1 MASSVF
7 DDFLQG
13 ETGQKSRL
21 AAETQQAPT
30 LTGVGE
36 TFVAGVR
43 SGAEGLSTDLEYFNA
58 VINSGIGDQEAA
70 EAAVRRARLLE
81 EGASEAVEGVETF
94 EEFVK
99 NPTLSGFIAQ
109 ASKGTGQVVPSA
121 ITSVTGYGLGAVA
134 GKIALKGT
142 AKRAANRLV
151 EDSFKRSAAGTATQA
166 EKELAEEVYNAAYSR
181 YSKRT
186 GDIGGF
192 FGAAGAEYA
201 PMAGSNLS
209 EALDSG
215 KELSQEQAARAALI
229 AAPQAA
235 IGAGSELAIYKLIG
249 NVAKDRAVKEG
260 SFFGKLAK
268 DLADTSLRSGG
279 LEAGTEVVQEGISVV
294 NRSDLDDTFTREQAQ
309 LRLGEAAF
317 VGFFGGAAAGGAGSV
332 AANAVSA
339 APDAANNVLDTAA
352 RITATARTFMDQAQ
366 NSRADDEITREQ
378 YGDLNT
384 GGTTPESQRDINA
397 QLKAMV
403 DDSST
408 KQAVWVDGDRKY
420 NARDNKPTEI
430 VVDGKPAF
438 AAHIPGQGTIIS
450 TSRSIVRDV
459 IASRASNDVLASAL
473 GYSSTKASAEAD
485 TVVQVT
491 DSMGGVVSAEV
502 TNRDNLARAY
512 EVAEGLKP
520 DGGSIEVTTV
530 EKALEERK
538 RRFEQEQGPEV
549 RDMLDDESM
558 DTLQEML
565 DSGELAEERTV
576 VRTYQAKSDP
586 NQIFDNTDQARQEY
600 INEFG
605 PTDFIDP
612 RMGRISEAA
621 LREAVQQ
628 QRANP
633 NSLVTIE
640 QTGDGFSVVRDDFE
654 SLIRMQDQDGE
665 VRVPFSEFLP
675 RAVAKAKKSKFARG
689 SSVEVVAPDGTTS
702 KVNLVDLTRAGQR
715 LVDAREGTGFEGGT
729 PRLAAQRGLQ
739 EILADLQLEGYDVRI
754 AGQSFFEVGNQI
766 PDSMNVPA
774 SIQDGKPV
782 GLKELLRTE
791 QTIPDNTD
799 TMIVYDVNEEGRRY
813 DDDRIV
819 FRQDITTDEQA
830 DAIQRR
836 FGDERGLEVERRSSE
851 FDPTQEETPAGEN
864 EVEQMMGDLR
874 DDISPD
880 RRVGSAPTTSNVEAG
895 PEMLGIVDREVRA
908 FVDDLVA
915 ALKLPVKPKF
925 YNIELLR
932 NLSPEA
938 LEQAI
943 PDYQSRELV
952 QKAMSDKFRGRMWIQ
967 ADGTPIILIRESG
980 NALQDALVMS
990 HELGHALFK
999 LELNSALDNRA
1010 LYTRLLKAFEN
1021 DPMRDRYL
1029 NFYKNDKELAFEEW
1043 YADNVAKW
1051 ASKRYAKRK
1060 ARSLTDRHFKKLAE
1074 KVRALFRAMRRTA
1087 RNASERFDF
1096 RSLPQD
1102 FETYMDSVLES
1113 RKRPLKDP
1121 DPANREDGSSFVR
1134 KTIVREVEEVI
1145 VQQGGEALATH
1156 WRKSIR
1162 DLSRNKRVQ
1171 PILKIL
1177 LTADGVMRMYAG
1189 NEIADMFYVRA
1200 QQGGKEGRLGMV
1212 GQAAR
1217 KVDEF
1222 QNEFEKVVGSFGDP
1236 AVQAAIEE
1244 ASSSTPTADL
1254 SPLAQGVRRF
1264 LDENVYDDYIAPSN
1278 TDIGKQENYFP
1289 VVLNF
1294 LAIADNP
1301 DAFIDLLLEYNPELN
1316 RTIAT
1321 RAVKKMEAYNQSLL
1335 DDKPIEIDPTN
1346 PASEVERAL
1355 KLTKNVPRQELAR
1368 LEFLQPPADSFVQ
1381 YIRHVVKRVEWNKAT
1396 KDAKGNNILEQRLEK
1411 LDENDRKVAEE
1422 IISAYLGYQREP
1434 LSPFWRKVNS
1444 YGQFL
1449 QFVTI
1454 LPFATIASLPELA
1467 GPLINSKEFSDV
1479 TTAFKAIGAT
1489 ITNRAEAT
1497 QFARDLGVITHETVA
1512 NAWVTQAEQDFMDP
1526 RVRQMSDTFFRMI
1539 GLDFYTKF
1547 TREFAAQ
1554 MGVRF
1559 ILKHAQN
1566 EFKNPRADRYL
1577 DELGLT
1583 REEVLAW
1590 EKSGRRLDTP
1600 EGKKVKQ
1607 GLQRFTES
1615 SILRPNAAERPI
1627 WASDPHWA
1635 LIWQLKSYLYSYYKV
1650 IVGGVMREAK
1660 SRSQETGDPLAN
1672 LTATAA
1678 IFALTAA
1685 ATMPLAMLAM
1695 ELREYAKNGLAW
1707 LLPGVDA
1714 SNKYFRSDRMD
1725 WPEYAGEIIDRSGF
1739 LGPLTLGAM
1748 SHQNIEWGT
1757 GYVIPGAALPFLGPT
1772 AETIDT
1778 ALENGFNVSK
1788 TLKDRIVPIYNQL

>member
-1 MASSVF
+1 MSNELF
-7 DDFLQG
+7 QDFLNGGPAPADLTEGERASPARQG
-13 ETGQKSRL
+13 L
-21 AAETQQAPT
+21 
-30 LTGVGE
+30 GE
-36 TFVAGVR
+36 IFGAGVQ
-43 SGAEGLSTDLEYFNA
+43 SGAEGLAADLEYFKALGNTL
-58 VINSGIGDQEAA
+58 SGDKEAA
-70 EAAVRRARLLE
+70 EQNVRRALVRE
-81 EGASEAVEGVETF
+81 ELAAAPLADLETF
-94 EEFVK
+94 SEFTE
-99 NPTLSGFIAQ
+99 NPTFSGFLAQ
-109 ASKGTGQVVPSA
+109 AAKGTGQVVPSA
-121 ITSVTGYGLGAVA
+121 ITSISGAGIGALGARF
-134 GKIALKGT
+134 ALKGAAKKT
-142 AKRAANRLV
+142 AERVVQDSMKRT
-151 EDSFKRSAAGTATQA
+151 AAGTATAA
-166 EKELAEEVYNAAYSR
+166 EKELAERIYGAAYQQARKKS
-181 YSKRT
+181 T
-186 GDIGGF
+186 EGGAF
-192 FGAAGAEYA
+192 AGAFAAEYA
-201 PMAGSNLS
+201 PISGSNLS

-215 KELSQEQAARAALI
+215 KELTSEQAQRAAALGTV
-229 AAPQAA
+229 QAA
-235 IGAGSELAIYKLIG
+235 IGAGSEIAIYRLIG
-249 NVAKDRAVKEG
+249 DVAKKRTTKKE
-260 SFFGKLAK
+260 SYFGQ
-268 DLADTSLRSGG
+268 LADDITNTVVRSGP
-279 LEAGTEVVQEGISVV
+279 LEAGTELAQEGISVL
-294 NRSDLDDTFTREQAQ
+294 NRASLDDTFTKEDAKM
-309 LRLGEAAF
+309 RLAEAAF
-317 VGFFGGAAAGGAGSV
+317 VGFFGGAAAGGAGAGLV
-332 AANAVSA
+332 TTAERVPGAANSA
-339 APDAANNVLDTAA
+339 LDTAA
-352 RITATARTFMDQAQ
+352 SVTAKARDLLDKAQ
-366 NSRADDEITREQ
+366 GQRVDNDITREQ
-378 YGDLNT
+378 YGDTMT
-384 GGTTPESQRDINA
+384 GSTTRESQRDLDA
-397 QLKAMV
+397 QLRAMV
-403 DDSST
+403 DESST
-408 KQAVWVDGDRKY
+408 KQAVWAANERKYDLPDNKIRQITVDG
-420 NARDNKPTEI
+420 T
-430 VVDGKPAF
+430 PAF
-438 AAHIPGQGTIIS
+438 AAYVPGQGTIVS
-450 TSRSIVRDV
+450 TSRQVVRDV
-459 IASRASNDVLASAL
+459 VASRASSEVLAAAL
-473 GYSSTKASAEAD
+473 GYSSPKAAAEAD
-485 TVVQVT
+485 TVVQAV
-491 DSMGGVVSAEV
+491 DKDGNVISEEV
-502 TNRDNLARAY
+502 TTQENLNNAY
-512 EVAEGLKP
+512 EAAKGLAP
-520 DGGSIEVTTV
+520 DGGDVRLTTV

-538 RRFEQEQGPEV
+538 ARFDQEQGPVV
-549 RDMLDDESM
+549 RDMFDDESM
-558 DTLQEML
+558 NTLQEML

-576 VRTYQAKSDP
+576 IRTYQAKADP
-586 NQIFDNTDQARQEY
+586 NQTFENTDQARQEY

-605 PTDFIDP
+605 PTDFTDP
-612 RMGRISEAA
+612 KMGRISEAA

-640 QTGDGFSVVRDDFE
+640 QTGDGFSVIRDDFE
-654 SLIRMQDQDGE
+654 SLIRMRDQDGE

-715 LVDAREGTGFEGGT
+715 LVDAREGTGFEGGS

-739 EILADLQLEGYDVRI
+739 EVLADLQLEGYDVRI

-774 SIQDGKPV
+774 SIQDGKPI
-782 GLKELLRTE
+782 GLKELFRTE

-799 TMIVYDVNEEGRRY
+799 TMIVYDVDAEGKRY

-864 EVEQMMGDLR
+864 EVEQMMGDPR
-874 DDISPD
+874 DDIAPD
-880 RRVGSAPTTSNVEAG
+880 RRAGTAPQTGPTENVAGITDPIVVELVKDLLAKLKFSSAPKIYTLQTLEGLSEPA
-895 PEMLGIVDREVRA
+895 LA
-908 FVDDLVA
+908 DL
-915 ALKLPVKPKF
+915 
-925 YNIELLR
+925 
-932 NLSPEA
+932 
-938 LEQAI
+938 I
-943 PDYQSRELV
+943 PDYTARQQVL
-952 QKAMSDKFRGRMWIQ
+952 QAIQDQDKFRGRTIFPPN
-967 ADGTPIILIRESG
+967 GSPIVIIKESSNQLQ
-980 NALQDALVMS
+980 NALIMS
-990 HELGHALFK
+990 HELGHVLFRE
-999 LELNSALDNRA
+999 ELNGSLSNEA
-1010 LYTRLLKAFEN
+1010 LYNRLFRAFE
-1021 DPMRDRYL
+1021 RDGK
-1029 NFYKNDKELAFEEW
+1029 YKSYIDLYGKELGFEEW
-1043 YADNVAKW
+1043 YADNVTKW
-1051 ASKRYAKRK
+1051 AGRRYIKRQ
-1060 ARSLTDRHFKKLAE
+1060 ARSLTDRHFKTVANRLRKLY
-1074 KVRALFRAMRRTA
+1074 RALSQNVRT
-1087 RNASERFDF
+1087 RFG
-1096 RSLPQD
+1096 RKLNQE
-1102 FETYMDSVLES
+1102 FETYIDAVVETKKLT
-1113 RKRPLKDP
+1113 PQF
-1121 DPANREDGSSFVR
+1121 AQGSSFVR
-1134 KTIVREVEEVI
+1134 KALVQEVRKTIVKKD
-1145 VQQGGEALATH
+1145 GEALAAH
-1156 WRKSIR
+1156 WRKSIN
-1162 DLSRNKRVQ
+1162 DLKYNKRVK

-1177 LTADGVMRMYAG
+1177 MTADGVMRMYAG
-1189 NEIADMFYVRA
+1189 NEIADMFYVRS
-1200 QQGGKEGRLGMV
+1200 QQGGKDGRLGMV

-1222 QNEFEKVVGSFGDP
+1222 QNEFEKEVGNFGDP
-1236 AVQAAIEE
+1236 QVQAALEE
-1244 ASSSTPTADL
+1244 AATSRATSDL
-1254 SPLAQGVRRF
+1254 SPLAQKVRQF
-1264 LDENVYDDYIAPSN
+1264 LDKNVYDDYIAPSN

-1301 DAFIDLLLEYNPELN
+1301 DAFIDLLLANNPELN

-1321 RAVKKMEAYNQSLL
+1321 RAVKNLERYNQSLI
-1335 DDKPIEIDPTN
+1335 DDKPIKIDPTD
-1346 PASEVERAL
+1346 PASGVEEAL
-1355 KLTKNVPRQELAR
+1355 LLTKNIDREVMQEAG
-1368 LEFLQPPADSFVQ
+1368 FLQPPADSFVQ

-1396 KDAKGNNILEQRLEK
+1396 KDANGKDILQERLGK
-1411 LDENDRKVAEE
+1411 LKENDQEVAKE

-1554 MGVRF
+1554 MGMRF

-1566 EFKNPRADRYL
+1566 EFDNPRSERYL

-1650 IVGGVMREAK
+1650 IIGGVMREAK
-1660 SRSQETGDPLAN
+1660 SRSKESGEPLAN

-1707 LLPGVDA
+1707 LLPGVNA
-1714 SNKYFRSDRMD
+1714 SDKYFRSDRMD

>member
-1 MASSVF
+1 MASTIF
-7 DDFLQG
+7 DDFIQG
-13 ETGQKSRL
+13 GTGNRTVL
-21 AAETQQAPT
+21 EAEPQEAPT
-30 LTGVGE
+30 PVGLGE
-36 TFVAGVR
+36 TFKAGMR
-43 SGAEGLSTDLEYFNA
+43 SGAEGLSADVEYFRALANTLDDDKE
-58 VINSGIGDQEAA
+58 NA
-70 EAAVRRARLLE
+70 EAAVRRARIKESLAQDSLE
-81 EGASEAVEGVETF
+81 GLETF
-94 EEFVK
+94 EEFTE
-99 NPTLSGFIAQ
+99 NPTFSGFITQ
-109 ASKGTGQVVPSA
+109 ATKGVGQVVPSA
-121 ITSVTGYGLGAVA
+121 VTSVSGYGVGAVA
-134 GKIALKGT
+134 ARFALRGS
-142 AKRAANRLV
+142 AKRAATRVV
-151 EDSFKRSAAGTATQA
+151 EDSIKRSAAGTASQT
-166 EKELAEEVYNAAYSR
+166 ERKLAEEVYSSAYKR
-181 YSKRT
+181 YQDRVGT
-186 GDIGGF
+186 AGGF
-192 FGAAGAEYA
+192 AGGFGAEYV
-201 PMAGSNLS
+201 PISGGNLN

-215 KELSQEQAARAALI
+215 KELSKEQATRAALV

-249 NVAKDRAVKEG
+249 DVAKDRAVKEG
-260 SFFGKLAK
+260 SYFARLAK
-268 DLADTSLRSGG
+268 DAASTTAKSGSI
-279 LEAGTEVVQEGISVV
+279 EAGTELVQESIGVV
-294 NRSDLDDTFTREQAQ
+294 NRSDLDDTFTQEEAQ
-309 LRLGEAAF
+309 MRLAEAAF

-332 AANAVSA
+332 AANAIKA
-339 APDAANNVLDTAA
+339 APDVASSTLDTAA
-352 RITATARTFMDQAQ
+352 SVTAKARDLLDKAQ
-366 NSRADDEITREQ
+366 GQRVDDDITREQ
-378 YGDLNT
+378 YGDTMT
-384 GGTTPESQRDINA
+384 GSTTRESQRDLDA
-397 QLKAMV
+397 QLRAMV
-403 DDSST
+403 DESST
-408 KQAVWVDGDRKY
+408 KQAVWAANERKYDLPDNKVRQITVDG
-420 NARDNKPTEI
+420 T
-430 VVDGKPAF
+430 PAF
-438 AAHIPGQGTIIS
+438 AAYVPGQGTIVS
-450 TSRSIVRDV
+450 TSRQIVRDV
-459 IASRASNDVLASAL
+459 VASRASNDVLAAAL
-473 GYSSTKASAEAD
+473 GYSSAKAATEAD
-485 TVVQVT
+485 TVVQAV
-491 DSMGGVVSAEV
+491 DKDGNVVSEEV
-502 TNRDNLARAY
+502 TNQDNLNAAVEAAR
-512 EVAEGLKP
+512 GLAP
-520 DGGSIEVTTV
+520 DGGDVKLTTV

-538 RRFEQEQGPEV
+538 ARFDQEQGPVV

-576 VRTYQAKSDP
+576 VRTYQAKADP
-586 NQIFDNTDQARQEY
+586 NQTFENTDQARQEY

-605 PTDFIDP
+605 PTDFADP
-612 RMGRISEAA
+612 KFGRISEAA

-640 QTGDGFSVVRDDFE
+640 QTGDGFSVIRDDFE
-654 SLIRMQDQDGE
+654 SLIRMRDQDGE

-689 SSVEVVAPDGTTS
+689 SSVEVVAPDGKAS

-715 LVDAREGTGFEGGT
+715 LVDAREGTGFEGGS

-774 SIQDGKPV
+774 SIQDGKPI
-782 GLKELLRTE
+782 GLKELFRTE

-799 TMIVYDVNEEGRRY
+799 TMIVYDVTPEGERY
-813 DDDRIV
+813 DNNRVV

-836 FGDERGLEVERRSSE
+836 FGDELGLDVERRSSE
-851 FDPTQEETPAGEN
+851 FDPTEQETQAGES
-864 EVEQMMGDLR
+864 EVEQMMGDPR
-874 DDISPD
+874 DDITPD
-880 RRVGSAPTTSNVEAG
+880 RRVGSAPQTGPTENVAG
-895 PEMLGIVDREVRA
+895 ITDPIVVELVK
-908 FVDDLVA
+908 DLLA
-915 ALKLPVKPKF
+915 KLKFSSAPKIYTLQTLEGLSEPALADL
-925 YNIELLR
+925 
-932 NLSPEA
+932 
-938 LEQAI
+938 I
-943 PDYQSRELV
+943 PDYTARQQVL
-952 QKAMSDKFRGRMWIQ
+952 QAIQDQDKFRGRTIFPPN
-967 ADGTPIILIRESG
+967 GPPIVIIKESSNQLQ
-980 NALQDALVMS
+980 NALIMA
-990 HELGHALFK
+990 HELGHVLFRE
-999 LELNSALDNRA
+999 ELNGSLSNEA
-1010 LYTRLLKAFEN
+1010 LYNRLFRAFE
-1021 DPMRDRYL
+1021 RDGK
-1029 NFYKNDKELAFEEW
+1029 YKSYIDLYGKELGFEEW
-1043 YADNVAKW
+1043 YADNVTKW
-1051 ASKRYAKRK
+1051 AGRRYVKRQ
-1060 ARSLTDRHFKKLAE
+1060 ARSLTDRHFKTVANRLRKLY
-1074 KVRALFRAMRRTA
+1074 RALSQNVRT
-1087 RNASERFDF
+1087 RFG
-1096 RSLPQD
+1096 RKLNQE
-1102 FETYMDSVLES
+1102 FETYIDAVVETKKLT
-1113 RKRPLKDP
+1113 PQF
-1121 DPANREDGSSFVR
+1121 AQGSSFVR
-1134 KTIVREVEEVI
+1134 KALVQEVRKTIVKKD
-1145 VQQGGEALATH
+1145 GEALAAH

-1162 DLSRNKRVQ
+1162 DLKYNKRVK
-1171 PILKIL
+1171 PILKVL

-1189 NEIADMFYVRA
+1189 NEIADMFYVRS
-1200 QQGGKEGRLGMV
+1200 QQGGKDGRLGMV

-1217 KVDEF
+1217 KVDDF
-1222 QNEFEKVVGSFGDP
+1222 QNDFEKEVGKFGEP
-1236 AVQAAIEE
+1236 QVQAALEE
-1244 ASSSTPTADL
+1244 AATSRATSEL
-1254 SPLAQGVRRF
+1254 SPLAQKVRQF
-1264 LDENVYDDYIAPSN
+1264 LDKNVYDDYIAPSN
-1278 TDIGKQENYFP
+1278 TDIGKQDNYFP

-1301 DAFIDLLLEYNPELN
+1301 DAFIDLLLANNPELN

-1321 RAVKKMEAYNQSLL
+1321 RAVKNLERYNQSLV
-1335 DDKPIEIDPTN
+1335 DDKPIKIDPTD
-1346 PASEVERAL
+1346 PASGVEEAL
-1355 KLTKNVPRQELAR
+1355 LLTKNIDREVMQEAG
-1368 LEFLQPPADSFVQ
+1368 FLQPPADSFVQ
-1381 YIRHVVKRVEWNKAT
+1381 YIRHVVKRVEWNNAT
-1396 KDAKGNNILEQRLEK
+1396 KDANGKDILQERLGK
-1411 LDENDRKVAEE
+1411 LKDNDQEVAKE

-1489 ITNRAEAT
+1489 ITNREEAN

-1554 MGVRF
+1554 MGTRF

-1566 EFKNPRADRYL
+1566 EFNNPRSERYL

-1650 IVGGVMREAK
+1650 IIGGAMREAK
-1660 SRSQETGDPLAN
+1660 SRSKETGDPLAN

-1678 IFALTAA
+1678 IFALTAV

-1714 SNKYFRSDRMD
+1714 SDKYFRSDRMD

>member
-1 MASSVF
+1 MASTVF
-7 DDFLQG
+7 DDFIQG
-13 ETGQKSRL
+13 GTGNRTVL
-21 AAETQQAPT
+21 EAEPQEAPT
-30 LTGVGE
+30 PVGVGE
-36 TFVAGVR
+36 TFKAGMQ
-43 SGAEGLSTDLEYFNA
+43 SGAEGLLADVEYFTALANTLDDDKE
-58 VINSGIGDQEAA
+58 NA
-70 EAAVRRARLLE
+70 EAAVRRARVRESLAQDPLE
-81 EGASEAVEGVETF
+81 GLETF
-94 EEFVK
+94 EEFTE
-99 NPTLSGFIAQ
+99 NPTLSGFITQ
-109 ASKGTGQVVPSA
+109 ASKGVGQVLPSA
-121 ITSVTGYGLGAVA
+121 VTSVSGYGVGAVA
-134 GKIALKGT
+134 ARFALRGS
-142 AKRAANRLV
+142 AKRAATRVV
-151 EDSFKRSAAGTATQA
+151 EDSIKRSAAGTASQT
-166 EKELAEEVYNAAYSR
+166 ERKLAEEVYSSAYKR
-181 YSKRT
+181 YQDRVGT
-186 GDIGGF
+186 AGGF
-192 FGAAGAEYA
+192 TGGFGAEYV
-201 PMAGSNLS
+201 PISGGNLN

-215 KELSQEQAARAALI
+215 KELNKEQAMRAALV

-249 NVAKDRAVKEG
+249 DVAKDRAVKEG
-260 SFFGKLAK
+260 SYFARLAK
-268 DLADTSLRSGG
+268 DAASTTAKSGSI
-279 LEAGTEVVQEGISVV
+279 EAGTELVQESIAVL
-294 NRSDLDDTFTREQAQ
+294 NRSDLDDTFTKEEAQ
-309 LRLGEAAF
+309 MRLAEAAF

-332 AANAVSA
+332 AANAIKA
-339 APDAANNVLDTAA
+339 APDVASSTLDTAA
-352 RITATARTFMDQAQ
+352 SVTAKARDLLDKAQ
-366 NSRADDEITREQ
+366 GQRVDNDITREQ
-378 YGDLNT
+378 YGDTMTGNT
-384 GGTTPESQRDINA
+384 TRESQRDLDA
-397 QLKAMV
+397 QLRAMV
-403 DDSST
+403 DESST
-408 KQAVWVDGDRKY
+408 KQAVWAANERKYDLPDNKVREITVDG
-420 NARDNKPTEI
+420 T
-430 VVDGKPAF
+430 PAF
-438 AAHIPGQGTIIS
+438 AAYVPGQGTIVS
-450 TSRSIVRDV
+450 TSRQVVRDV
-459 IASRASNDVLASAL
+459 VASRASDEVLAAAL
-473 GYSSTKASAEAD
+473 GYSSPKAAAEAD
-485 TVVQVT
+485 TVVQAV
-491 DSMGGVVSAEV
+491 DKDGNVVSEEV
-502 TNRDNLARAY
+502 TTQENLNNAY
-512 EVAEGLKP
+512 ESAKGLAP
-520 DGGSIEVTTV
+520 DGGDVRLTTV

-538 RRFEQEQGPEV
+538 ARFDQEQGPVV

-558 DTLQEML
+558 NTLQEML

-576 VRTYQAKSDP
+576 VRTYQAKADP
-586 NQIFDNTDQARQEY
+586 NQTFENTDQARQEY

-605 PTDFIDP
+605 PTDFTDP
-612 RMGRISEAA
+612 KMGRISEAA

-654 SLIRMQDQDGE
+654 SLIRMRDQDGE

-689 SSVEVVAPDGTTS
+689 SSVEVVAPDGTAS

-715 LVDAREGTGFEGGT
+715 LVDAREGTGFEGGS

-774 SIQDGKPV
+774 SIQDGKPI
-782 GLKELLRTE
+782 GLKELFRTE

-799 TMIVYDVNEEGRRY
+799 TMIVYDVTPEGERY
-813 DDDRIV
+813 DNNRVV

-836 FGDERGLEVERRSSE
+836 FGDELGLDVERRSSE
-851 FDPTQEETPAGEN
+851 FDPTEQETQAGES
-864 EVEQMMGDLR
+864 EVEQMMGDPR
-874 DDISPD
+874 DDITPD
-880 RRVGSAPTTSNVEAG
+880 RRVGSAPQTGPTENVAG
-895 PEMLGIVDREVRA
+895 ITDPIVVELVK
-908 FVDDLVA
+908 DLLA
-915 ALKLPVKPKF
+915 KLKFSSAPKIYTLQTLEGLSEPALADL
-925 YNIELLR
+925 
-932 NLSPEA
+932 
-938 LEQAI
+938 I
-943 PDYQSRELV
+943 PDYTARQQVL
-952 QKAMSDKFRGRMWIQ
+952 QAIQDQDKFRGRTIFPPN
-967 ADGTPIILIRESG
+967 GPPIVIIKESSNQLQ
-980 NALQDALVMS
+980 NALIMA
-990 HELGHALFK
+990 HELGHVLFRE
-999 LELNSALDNRA
+999 ELNGSLSNEA
-1010 LYTRLLKAFEN
+1010 LYNRLFRAFE
-1021 DPMRDRYL
+1021 RDGK
-1029 NFYKNDKELAFEEW
+1029 YKSYIDLYGKELGFEEW
-1043 YADNVAKW
+1043 YADNVTKW
-1051 ASKRYAKRK
+1051 AGRRYVKRQ
-1060 ARSLTDRHFKKLAE
+1060 ARSLTDRHFKTVANRLRKLY
-1074 KVRALFRAMRRTA
+1074 RALSQNVRT
-1087 RNASERFDF
+1087 RFG
-1096 RSLPQD
+1096 RKLNQE
-1102 FETYMDSVLES
+1102 FETYIDAVVETKKLT
-1113 RKRPLKDP
+1113 PQF
-1121 DPANREDGSSFVR
+1121 AQGSSFVR
-1134 KTIVREVEEVI
+1134 KALVQEVRKTIVKKD
-1145 VQQGGEALATH
+1145 GEALAAH

-1162 DLSRNKRVQ
+1162 DLKYNKRVK
-1171 PILKIL
+1171 PILKVL

-1189 NEIADMFYVRA
+1189 NEIADMFYVRS
-1200 QQGGKEGRLGMV
+1200 QQGGQDGRLGMV
-1212 GQAAR
+1212 AQAAR

-1222 QNEFEKVVGSFGDP
+1222 QNDFEKEVGKFGEP
-1236 AVQAAIEE
+1236 QVQAALKE
-1244 ASSSTPTADL
+1244 AATSKATSEL
-1254 SPLAQGVRRF
+1254 SPLAQKVRQF
-1264 LDENVYDDYIAPSN
+1264 LDKNVYDDYIAPSN
-1278 TDIGKQENYFP
+1278 TDIGKQDNYFP

-1301 DAFIDLLLEYNPELN
+1301 DAFIDLLLANNPELN

-1321 RAVKKMEAYNQSLL
+1321 RAVKNLERYNQSLV
-1335 DDKPIEIDPTN
+1335 DDKPIKIDPTD
-1346 PASEVERAL
+1346 PASGVEEAL
-1355 KLTKNVPRQELAR
+1355 LLTKNIEREVMQEAG
-1368 LEFLQPPADSFVQ
+1368 FLQPPADSFVQ

-1396 KDAKGNNILEQRLEK
+1396 KDANGKDVLQERLGK
-1411 LDENDRKVAEE
+1411 LKENDQEVAKE

-1489 ITNRAEAT
+1489 ITNREEAN

-1554 MGVRF
+1554 MGTRF

-1566 EFKNPRADRYL
+1566 EFDNPRSDRYL

-1583 REEVLAW
+1583 REDVLAW

-1650 IVGGVMREAK
+1650 IIGGVMREAK
-1660 SRSQETGDPLAN
+1660 TRSKESGEPLAN

-1678 IFALTAA
+1678 IFALTAV

-1714 SNKYFRSDRMD
+1714 SDKYFRSDRMD

>member
-1 MASSVF
+1 MASTVF
-7 DDFLQG
+7 DDFIQG
-13 ETGQKSRL
+13 GTGNRTVL
-21 AAETQQAPT
+21 EAEPQEAPT
-30 LTGVGE
+30 PVGIGE
-36 TFVAGVR
+36 TFKAGMQ
-43 SGAEGLSTDLEYFNA
+43 SGAEGLSADIEYFTALANTLDDDKE
-58 VINSGIGDQEAA
+58 NA
-70 EAAVRRARLLE
+70 EAAVRRARIKESLAQDPLE
-81 EGASEAVEGVETF
+81 GLETF
-94 EEFVK
+94 EEFTN
-99 NPTLSGFIAQ
+99 NPTFSGFITQ
-109 ASKGTGQVVPSA
+109 ATKGVGQVVPSA
-121 ITSVTGYGLGAVA
+121 ITSISGYGIGAA
-134 GKIALKGT
+134 AARFALKGS
-142 AKRAANRLV
+142 AKRAATRLV
-151 EDSFKRSAAGTATQA
+151 EDSIKRSAAGTASTA
-166 EKELAEEVYNAAYSR
+166 EKELAEQVYSSAYQR
-181 YSKRT
+181 YLSKAGT
-186 GDIGGF
+186 AGGF
-192 FGAAGAEYA
+192 AGGFSAEYV
-201 PMAGSNLS
+201 PISGSNLN

-215 KELSQEQAARAALI
+215 KALDTEQATRAALI

-235 IGAGSELAIYKLIG
+235 VGAGSELAIYKLIG
-249 NVAKDRAVKEG
+249 DVAKDRAVKEG
-260 SFFGKLAK
+260 GHFARLAK
-268 DLADTSLRSGG
+268 DVAATTAKSGTI
-279 LEAGTEVVQEGISVV
+279 EAGTELVQESISVA
-294 NRSDLDDTFTREQAQ
+294 NRSDLDDTFTQEDAQ
-309 LRLGEAAF
+309 MRLAEAAF

-332 AANAVSA
+332 GVNAAKA
-339 APDAANNVLDTAA
+339 APDAAGAALDTAA
-352 RITATARTFMDQAQ
+352 SVTAKARDLLDKAQ
-366 NSRADDEITREQ
+366 GQRVDDDITREQ
-378 YGDLNT
+378 YGDTMTGNT
-384 GGTTPESQRDINA
+384 TRESQRDLDA
-397 QLKAMV
+397 QLRAMV
-403 DDSST
+403 DESST
-408 KQAVWVDGDRKY
+408 KQAVWAANERKY
-420 NARDNKPTEI
+420 NLPDNKIRQIT
-430 VVDGKPAF
+430 VDGTPAF
-438 AAHIPGQGTIIS
+438 AAYVPGQGTIVS
-450 TSRSIVRDV
+450 TSRQIVRDV
-459 IASRASNDVLASAL
+459 VASRASNDVLAAAL
-473 GYSSTKASAEAD
+473 GYSSAKAAAEAD
-485 TVVQVT
+485 TVVQAV
-491 DSMGGVVSAEV
+491 DKDGNVVSEEV
-502 TNRDNLARAY
+502 TTQDNLNSAVEAAR
-512 EVAEGLKP
+512 GLAP
-520 DGGSIEVTTV
+520 DGGDVKLTTV

-538 RRFEQEQGPEV
+538 RRFDQEQGPVV

-558 DTLQEML
+558 NTLQEML

-576 VRTYQAKSDP
+576 VRTYQAKADP
-586 NQIFDNTDQARQEY
+586 NQVFDNTEQARQEY

-605 PTDFIDP
+605 PTDFTDP
-612 RMGRISEAA
+612 KMGRISEAA

-640 QTGDGFSVVRDDFE
+640 QTDDGFSVIRDDFE
-654 SLIRMQDQDGE
+654 SLIRMRDQDGE

-715 LVDAREGTGFEGGT
+715 LVDAREGTGFEGGS

-739 EILADLQLEGYDVRI
+739 EILADLQLEGYKVLI

-774 SIQDGKPV
+774 SIQDGKPI
-782 GLKELLRTE
+782 GLKELFRTE
-791 QTIPDNTD
+791 QTVPDNTD
-799 TMIVYDVNEEGRRY
+799 TMIVYDVDAEGKRY

-864 EVEQMMGDLR
+864 EVEQMMGDPR
-874 DDISPD
+874 DDIAPD
-880 RRVGSAPTTSNVEAG
+880 RRVGTAPQTGPTENVAGITDPIVVELVKDLLAKLKFSSAPKIYTLQTLEGLSEPA
-895 PEMLGIVDREVRA
+895 LA
-908 FVDDLVA
+908 DL
-915 ALKLPVKPKF
+915 
-925 YNIELLR
+925 
-932 NLSPEA
+932 
-938 LEQAI
+938 I
-943 PDYQSRELV
+943 PDYTARQQVL
-952 QKAMSDKFRGRMWIQ
+952 QAIQDQDKFRGRTIFPPN
-967 ADGTPIILIRESG
+967 GPPIVIIKE
-980 NALQDALVMS
+980 NNNQLQNALVMA
-990 HELGHALFK
+990 HELGHVLFRE
-999 LELNSALDNRA
+999 ELNGSLSNEA
-1010 LYTRLLKAFEN
+1010 LYNRLFRAFE
-1021 DPMRDRYL
+1021 RDGK
-1029 NFYKNDKELAFEEW
+1029 YKSYIDLYGKELGFEEW
-1043 YADNVAKW
+1043 YADNVTKW
-1051 ASKRYAKRK
+1051 AGKRYVKRQ
-1060 ARSLTDRHFKKLAE
+1060 ARSLTDRHFKTVANRLRKLY
-1074 KVRALFRAMRRTA
+1074 RALSQNVRT
-1087 RNASERFDF
+1087 RFGRKLD
-1096 RSLPQD
+1096 QD
-1102 FETYMDSVLES
+1102 FETYIDAVVETKKLT
-1113 RKRPLKDP
+1113 PQF
-1121 DPANREDGSSFVR
+1121 AQGSSFVR
-1134 KTIVREVEEVI
+1134 KALVQEVKKVI
-1145 VQQGGEALATH
+1145 VKKDGEALAAH
-1156 WRKSIR
+1156 WRKSIN
-1162 DLSRNKRVQ
+1162 DLKYNKRVK

-1177 LTADGVMRMYAG
+1177 MTADGVMRMYAG
-1189 NEIADMFYVRA
+1189 NEIADMFYVRS
-1200 QQGGKEGRLGMV
+1200 QQGGKDGRLGMV
-1212 GQAAR
+1212 AQAAR

-1222 QNEFEKVVGSFGDP
+1222 QNDFEKIVGRFDDP
-1236 AVQAAIEE
+1236 AVQAALEE
-1244 ASSSTPTADL
+1244 AASSVETSKL
-1254 SPLAQGVRRF
+1254 SPLAQKVRQF
-1264 LDENVYDDYIAPSN
+1264 LDKTVYDDYIAPSN

-1301 DAFIDLLLEYNPELN
+1301 DAFIDLLLKHNPELN

-1321 RAVKKMEAYNQSLL
+1321 RAVKRMEAYNQSLL
-1335 DDKPIEIDPTN
+1335 DDKPIEVDPN
-1346 PASEVERAL
+1346 DPASEVERAL
-1355 KLTKNVPRQELAR
+1355 KLTKNVPREELAR
-1368 LEFLQPPADSFVQ
+1368 LKFLQPPSDSFVQ

-1396 KDAKGNNILEQRLEK
+1396 KDAKGKDLLKERLDK
-1411 LDENDRKVAEE
+1411 LSENDQEVAKE
-1422 IISAYLGYQREP
+1422 IISAYLGYQRKP

-1554 MGVRF
+1554 MGTRF

-1566 EFKNPRADRYL
+1566 EFNNPRSERYL

-1583 REEVLAW
+1583 REDVLAW

-1650 IVGGVMREAK
+1650 IIGGVMREAK
-1660 SRSQETGDPLAN
+1660 ARSKESGEPLAN

-1678 IFALTAA
+1678 IFALTAV

-1707 LLPGVDA
+1707 LLPGVNA
-1714 SNKYFRSDRMD
+1714 SDKYFRSDRMD

>member
-1 MASSVF
+1 VASTVF
-7 DDFLQG
+7 DDFIQG
-13 ETGQKSRL
+13 GTGNRTVL
-21 AAETQQAPT
+21 EAEPQEAPT
-30 LTGVGE
+30 PVGIGE
-36 TFVAGVR
+36 TFKAGMQ
-43 SGAEGLSTDLEYFNA
+43 SGAEGLLADVEYFTALANTLDDDKE
-58 VINSGIGDQEAA
+58 NA
-70 EAAVRRARLLE
+70 EAAVRRARVRESLAQDSLE
-81 EGASEAVEGVETF
+81 GLETF
-94 EEFVK
+94 EEFTE
-99 NPTLSGFIAQ
+99 NPTLAGFITQ
-109 ASKGTGQVVPSA
+109 ASKGVGQVLPSA
-121 ITSVTGYGLGAVA
+121 VTSVSGYGVGAIA
-134 GKIALKGT
+134 AKFALKGT
-142 AKRAANRLV
+142 AKRAATRVV
-151 EDSFKRSAAGTATQA
+151 EDSIKRSAAGTASQT
-166 EKELAEEVYNAAYSR
+166 ERKLAEEIYSSAYKR
-181 YSKRT
+181 YMDRAGT
-186 GDIGGF
+186 AGGF
-192 FGAAGAEYA
+192 AGGFGAEYI
-201 PMAGSNLS
+201 PISGSNLS

-215 KELSQEQAARAALI
+215 KGLTKDQAARAALV

-249 NVAKDRAVKEG
+249 DVAKDRAVKEG
-260 SFFGKLAK
+260 SYFARLAK
-268 DLADTSLRSGG
+268 GAASTTAKSGSI
-279 LEAGTEVVQEGISVV
+279 EAGTEVVQEGIAVA
-294 NRSDLDDTFTREQAQ
+294 NRFDLDDTFTQEEAQ
-309 LRLGEAAF
+309 MRLAEAAF

-332 AANAVSA
+332 AANAIEA
-339 APDAANNVLDTAA
+339 APDAASSALDTAA
-352 RITATARTFMDQAQ
+352 TVTAKARDLLDKAQ
-366 NSRADDEITREQ
+366 GQRVDNDITREQ
-378 YGDLNT
+378 YGDTMTGNT
-384 GGTTPESQRDINA
+384 TRESQRDLDA
-397 QLKAMV
+397 QLRAMV
-403 DDSST
+403 DESST
-408 KQAVWVDGDRKY
+408 KQAVWAANERKYDLPDNKVRQITVDG
-420 NARDNKPTEI
+420 T
-430 VVDGKPAF
+430 PAF
-438 AAHIPGQGTIIS
+438 AAYVPGQGTIVS
-450 TSRSIVRDV
+450 TSRSIVREV
-459 IASRASNDVLASAL
+459 VAGRASNDVLAAAL

-485 TVVQVT
+485 TVVQAV
-491 DSMGGVVSAEV
+491 DSSGNVVSEEV
-502 TNRDNLARAY
+502 TSQDNLNAAV
-512 EVAEGLKP
+512 EAAKGLAP
-520 DGGSIEVTTV
+520 DGGDVRLTTV

-538 RRFEQEQGPEV
+538 ARFDQEQGPVV

-576 VRTYQAKSDP
+576 VRTYQAKADP
-586 NQIFDNTDQARQEY
+586 NQTFDNTDQARQEY

-605 PTDFIDP
+605 PTDFADP
-612 RMGRISEAA
+612 KFGRISEAA

-640 QTGDGFSVVRDDFE
+640 QTGDGFSVIRDDFE
-654 SLIRMQDQDGE
+654 SLIRMRDQDGE

-715 LVDAREGTGFEGGT
+715 LVDAREGSGFEGGT

-739 EILADLQLEGYDVRI
+739 EILADLQLEGYQVQI
-754 AGQSFFEVGNQI
+754 GGQSFFEVGNQI

-774 SIQDGKPV
+774 TILDGKVV

-791 QTIPDNTD
+791 QTIPNDTD
-799 TMIVYDVNEEGRRY
+799 TMVVYDVTAEGKRY
-813 DDDRIV
+813 DDNRIA
-819 FRQDITTDEQA
+819 FRQDVTTDEQA

-836 FGDERGLEVERRSSE
+836 FGDELGLDVERRSSE
-851 FDPTQEETPAGEN
+851 FDPTEVEQQAGEN
-864 EVEQMMGDLR
+864 EVEQMMGDPR
-874 DDISPD
+874 DDIAPD
-880 RRVGSAPTTSNVEAG
+880 RRAGTAPQTGPTENVAGITDPIVVELVKDLLAKLKFSSAPKIFTLQTLEGLSEPA
-895 PEMLGIVDREVRA
+895 LA
-908 FVDDLVA
+908 DL
-915 ALKLPVKPKF
+915 
-925 YNIELLR
+925 
-932 NLSPEA
+932 
-938 LEQAI
+938 I
-943 PDYQSRELV
+943 PDYTTRQQVL
-952 QKAMSDKFRGRMWIQ
+952 QAIQDQDKFRGRTIFPPN
-967 ADGTPIILIRESG
+967 GSPIVIIKESDNQLQ
-980 NALQDALVMS
+980 NALIMA
-990 HELGHALFK
+990 HELGHVLFRE
-999 LELNSALDNRA
+999 ELNGSLSNEA
-1010 LYTRLLKAFEN
+1010 LYDRLFRTFK
-1021 DPMRDRYL
+1021 RDGKYNSYVDL
-1029 NFYKNDKELAFEEW
+1029 YGKELGFEEW

-1051 ASKRYAKRK
+1051 AGKRYVKRQ
-1060 ARSLTDRHFKKLAE
+1060 ARSLTDRHFKGVANRLRKLY
-1074 KVRALFRAMRRTA
+1074 RALSQNVRT
-1087 RNASERFDF
+1087 RFG
-1096 RSLPQD
+1096 RKLSQE
-1102 FETYMDSVLES
+1102 FETYIDAVVETKKLT
-1113 RKRPLKDP
+1113 PQF
-1121 DPANREDGSSFVR
+1121 AQGSSFVR
-1134 KTIVREVEEVI
+1134 KAMVQEVNRAIVKKD
-1145 VQQGGEALATH
+1145 GEALAAH

-1162 DLSRNKRVQ
+1162 DLKYNKRVK
-1171 PILKIL
+1171 PILKVL
-1177 LTADGVMRMYAG
+1177 MTADGVMRMYAG
-1189 NEIADMFYVRA
+1189 NEIADMFYVRS
-1200 QQGGKEGRLGMV
+1200 QQAGKDGRLGMV
-1212 GQAAR
+1212 AQAAR

-1222 QNEFEKVVGSFGDP
+1222 QNDFEKEVGLFGEP
-1236 AVQAAIEE
+1236 QVQAALKE
-1244 ASSSTPTADL
+1244 AATSKATSEL
-1254 SPLAQGVRRF
+1254 SPLAQKVRQF
-1264 LDENVYDDYIAPSN
+1264 LDKNVYDDYIAPSN
-1278 TDIGKQENYFP
+1278 TDIGKQDNYFP

-1301 DAFIDLLLEYNPELN
+1301 DAFIDLLLANNPELN

-1321 RAVKKMEAYNQSLL
+1321 RAVKNLERYNQSLL
-1335 DDKPIEIDPTN
+1335 DDKPIKIDPTD
-1346 PASEVERAL
+1346 PASGVEEAL
-1355 KLTKNVPRQELAR
+1355 LLTKNIDREVMQQAG
-1368 LEFLQPPADSFVQ
+1368 FLQPPADSFVQ
-1381 YIRHVVKRVEWNKAT
+1381 YIRHVVKRVEWNNAT
-1396 KDAKGNNILEQRLEK
+1396 KDANGKDILQERLGK
-1411 LDENDRKVAEE
+1411 LKDNDQEVAKE

-1489 ITNRAEAT
+1489 ITNREEAN

-1512 NAWVTQAEQDFMDP
+1512 NAWVTQAEQDYMDP

-1554 MGVRF
+1554 MGTRF

-1566 EFKNPRADRYL
+1566 EFDNPRSERYL

-1583 REEVLAW
+1583 REDVLAW

-1650 IVGGVMREAK
+1650 IIGGAMREAK
-1660 SRSQETGDPLAN
+1660 SRSKETGDPLAN

-1678 IFALTAA
+1678 VFALTAV

-1714 SNKYFRSDRMD
+1714 SDKYFRSDRMD

>member
-1 MASSVF
+1 MASTVF
-7 DDFLQG
+7 DDFIQG
-13 ETGQKSRL
+13 GTGNRTVL
-21 AAETQQAPT
+21 EAEPQEAPT
-30 LTGVGE
+30 PVGVGE
-36 TFVAGVR
+36 TFKAGMQ
-43 SGAEGLSTDLEYFNA
+43 SGAEGLLADVEYFTALANTLDDDKE
-58 VINSGIGDQEAA
+58 NA
-70 EAAVRRARLLE
+70 EAAVRRARVRESLAQDPLE
-81 EGASEAVEGVETF
+81 GLETF
-94 EEFVK
+94 EEFTE
-99 NPTLSGFIAQ
+99 NPTLSGFITQ
-109 ASKGTGQVVPSA
+109 ASKGVGQVLPSA
-121 ITSVTGYGLGAVA
+121 VTSVSGYGVGAVA
-134 GKIALKGT
+134 ARFALRGS
-142 AKRAANRLV
+142 AKRAATRVV
-151 EDSFKRSAAGTATQA
+151 EDSIKRSAAGTASQT
-166 EKELAEEVYNAAYSR
+166 ERKLAEEVYSSAYKR
-181 YSKRT
+181 YQDRVGT
-186 GDIGGF
+186 AGGF
-192 FGAAGAEYA
+192 AGGFGAEYV
-201 PMAGSNLS
+201 PISGGNLN

-215 KELSQEQAARAALI
+215 KELSKEQAMRAALV

-260 SFFGKLAK
+260 SYFARLAK
-268 DLADTSLRSGG
+268 DAASTTAKSGSI
-279 LEAGTEVVQEGISVV
+279 EAGTELVQESIAVL
-294 NRSDLDDTFTREQAQ
+294 NRSDLDDTFTKEEAQ
-309 LRLGEAAF
+309 MRLAEAAF

-332 AANAVSA
+332 AANAIKA
-339 APDAANNVLDTAA
+339 APDVASSTLDTAA
-352 RITATARTFMDQAQ
+352 SVTAKARDLLDKAQ
-366 NSRADDEITREQ
+366 GQRVDNDITREQ
-378 YGDLNT
+378 YGDTMTGNT
-384 GGTTPESQRDINA
+384 TRESQRDLDA
-397 QLKAMV
+397 QLRAMV
-403 DDSST
+403 DESST
-408 KQAVWVDGDRKY
+408 KQAVWAANERKYDLPDNKVREITVDG
-420 NARDNKPTEI
+420 T
-430 VVDGKPAF
+430 PAF
-438 AAHIPGQGTIIS
+438 AAYVPGQGTIVS
-450 TSRSIVRDV
+450 TSRQVVRDV
-459 IASRASNDVLASAL
+459 VASRASNDVLAAAL
-473 GYSSTKASAEAD
+473 GYSSPKAAAEAD
-485 TVVQVT
+485 TVVQAV
-491 DSMGGVVSAEV
+491 DKDGNVVSEEV
-502 TNRDNLARAY
+502 TTQENLNNAY
-512 EVAEGLKP
+512 ESAKGLAP
-520 DGGSIEVTTV
+520 DGGDVRLTTV

-538 RRFEQEQGPEV
+538 ARFDQEQGPVV

-558 DTLQEML
+558 NTLQEML

-576 VRTYQAKSDP
+576 VRTYQAKADP
-586 NQIFDNTDQARQEY
+586 NQTFENTDQARQEY

-605 PTDFIDP
+605 PTDFTDP
-612 RMGRISEAA
+612 KMGRISEAA

-654 SLIRMQDQDGE
+654 SLIRMRDQDGE

-689 SSVEVVAPDGTTS
+689 SSVEVVAPDGKTN

-715 LVDAREGTGFEGGT
+715 LVDAREGTGFEGGS

-774 SIQDGKPV
+774 SIQDGKPI
-782 GLKELLRTE
+782 GLKELFRTE

-799 TMIVYDVNEEGRRY
+799 TMIVYDVTPEGERY
-813 DDDRIV
+813 DNNRVV

-836 FGDERGLEVERRSSE
+836 FGDELGLDVERRSSE
-851 FDPTQEETPAGEN
+851 FDPTEQETQAGES
-864 EVEQMMGDLR
+864 EVEQMMGDPR
-874 DDISPD
+874 DDITPD
-880 RRVGSAPTTSNVEAG
+880 RRVGSAPQTGPTENVAG
-895 PEMLGIVDREVRA
+895 ITDPIVVELVK
-908 FVDDLVA
+908 DLLA
-915 ALKLPVKPKF
+915 KLKFSSAPKIYTLQTLEGLSEPALADL
-925 YNIELLR
+925 
-932 NLSPEA
+932 
-938 LEQAI
+938 I
-943 PDYQSRELV
+943 PDYTARQQVL
-952 QKAMSDKFRGRMWIQ
+952 QAIQDQDKFRGRTIFPPN
-967 ADGTPIILIRESG
+967 GPPIVIIKESSNQLQ
-980 NALQDALVMS
+980 NALIMA
-990 HELGHALFK
+990 HELGHVLFRE
-999 LELNSALDNRA
+999 ELNGSLSNEA
-1010 LYTRLLKAFEN
+1010 LYNRLFRAFE
-1021 DPMRDRYL
+1021 RDGK
-1029 NFYKNDKELAFEEW
+1029 YKSYIDLYGKELGFEEW
-1043 YADNVAKW
+1043 YADNVTKW
-1051 ASKRYAKRK
+1051 AGRRYVKRQ
-1060 ARSLTDRHFKKLAE
+1060 ARSLTDRHFKTVANRLRKLY
-1074 KVRALFRAMRRTA
+1074 RALSQNVRT
-1087 RNASERFDF
+1087 RFG
-1096 RSLPQD
+1096 RKLNQE
-1102 FETYMDSVLES
+1102 FETYIDAVVETKKLT
-1113 RKRPLKDP
+1113 PQF
-1121 DPANREDGSSFVR
+1121 AQGSSFVR
-1134 KTIVREVEEVI
+1134 KALVQEVRKTIVKKD
-1145 VQQGGEALATH
+1145 GEALAAH

-1162 DLSRNKRVQ
+1162 DLKYNKRVK

-1177 LTADGVMRMYAG
+1177 MTADGVMRMYAG
-1189 NEIADMFYVRA
+1189 NEIADMFYVRS
-1200 QQGGKEGRLGMV
+1200 QQGGKDGRLGMV

-1222 QNEFEKVVGSFGDP
+1222 QNEFEKEVGNFGDP
-1236 AVQAAIEE
+1236 QVQAALEE
-1244 ASSSTPTADL
+1244 AATSRATSEL
-1254 SPLAQGVRRF
+1254 SPLAQKVRQF
-1264 LDENVYDDYIAPSN
+1264 LDKNVYDDYIAPSN

-1301 DAFIDLLLEYNPELN
+1301 DAFIDLLLANNPELN

-1321 RAVKKMEAYNQSLL
+1321 RAVKNLERYNQSLI
-1335 DDKPIEIDPTN
+1335 DDKPIKIDPTD
-1346 PASEVERAL
+1346 PASGVEEAL
-1355 KLTKNVPRQELAR
+1355 RLTKNIDREVMQE
-1368 LEFLQPPADSFVQ
+1368 EGFLQPPADSFVQ

-1396 KDAKGNNILEQRLEK
+1396 KDANGKDILQERLGK
-1411 LDENDRKVAEE
+1411 LKENDQEVAKE

-1554 MGVRF
+1554 MGTRF

-1566 EFKNPRADRYL
+1566 EFDNPRSERYL

-1583 REEVLAW
+1583 REDVLAW

-1650 IVGGVMREAK
+1650 IIGGAMREAK
-1660 SRSQETGDPLAN
+1660 SRSKETDDPLAN

-1678 IFALTAA
+1678 IFALTAV

-1714 SNKYFRSDRMD
+1714 SDKYFRSDRMD

>member
-1 MASSVF
+1 MSNELF
-7 DDFLQG
+7 QDFLNGGPAPADLTEGQRASPARQG
-13 ETGQKSRL
+13 L
-21 AAETQQAPT
+21 
-30 LTGVGE
+30 GE
-36 TFVAGVR
+36 IFGAGVQ
-43 SGAEGLSTDLEYFNA
+43 SGAEGLAADLEYFKALGNTL
-58 VINSGIGDQEAA
+58 VGDKEAA
-70 EAAVRRARLLE
+70 EQNVRRALVRE
-81 EGASEAVEGVETF
+81 ELAAAPLADLETF
-94 EEFVK
+94 SEFVE
-99 NPTLSGFIAQ
+99 NPTFGGFLAQ
-109 ASKGTGQVVPSA
+109 ASKGTGQIVPSA
-121 ITSVTGYGLGAVA
+121 LTSISGAGIGALGARF
-134 GKIALKGT
+134 ALKGAAKKT
-142 AKRAANRLV
+142 AERVV
-151 EDSFKRSAAGTATQA
+151 EDSMKRAAAGTATAA
-166 EKELAEEVYNAAYSR
+166 EKELAERMYDVVYKQARNRSME
-181 YSKRT
+181 
-186 GDIGGF
+186 GGAF
-192 FGAAGAEYA
+192 AGAFAAEYA
-201 PMAGSNLS
+201 PISGSNLS

-215 KELSQEQAARAALI
+215 KELTSEQAQRAAALGTV
-229 AAPQAA
+229 QAA
-235 IGAGSELAIYKLIG
+235 IGAGSEIAIYRLIG
-249 NVAKDRAVKEG
+249 DVAKRRATKKE
-260 SFFGKLAK
+260 SFFGQ
-268 DLADTSLRSGG
+268 LADDIGRATVRSGP
-279 LEAGTEVVQEGISVV
+279 LEAGTEFAQEGISVL
-294 NRSDLDDTFTREQAQ
+294 NRATLDDTFTKEEAKM
-309 LRLGEAAF
+309 RLAEATF
-317 VGFFGGAAAGGAGSV
+317 IGFFGGTAAGGAGATLFNAAERAPG
-332 AANAVSA
+332 AANSA
-339 APDAANNVLDTAA
+339 LDTAA
-352 RITATARTFMDQAQ
+352 SVTAKARDLLDKAQ
-366 NSRADDEITREQ
+366 GQRVDNDITREQ
-378 YGDLNT
+378 YGDTMTGNT
-384 GGTTPESQRDINA
+384 TRESQRDLNA
-397 QLKAMV
+397 QLLAMV

-408 KQAVWVDGDRKY
+408 KQAVWAANERKFGLP
-420 NARDNKPTEI
+420 DNKIRQIT
-430 VVDGKPAF
+430 VDGKPAF
-438 AAHIPGQGTIIS
+438 AAYVPGQGTIVS
-450 TSRSIVRDV
+450 TSRQVVRDV
-459 IASRASNDVLASAL
+459 VASRASNEVLAAAL
-473 GYSSTKASAEAD
+473 GYSSPKASSEAD
-485 TVVQVT
+485 TVVQAV
-491 DSMGGVVSAEV
+491 DKDGNVISEEV
-502 TNRDNLARAY
+502 TTQENLNNAVETAK
-512 EVAEGLKP
+512 GLAP
-520 DGGSIEVTTV
+520 DGGEVRLTNV

-538 RRFEQEQGPEV
+538 RRFDEEQGPVV

-576 VRTYQAKSDP
+576 VRTYKAKADP
-586 NQIFDNTDQARQEY
+586 NQTFENTDQARQEY

-605 PTDFIDP
+605 PTDFTDP
-612 RMGRISEAA
+612 KFGRISEAA

-640 QTGDGFSVVRDDFE
+640 QTGDGFSVIRDDFE
-654 SLIRMQDQDGE
+654 SLIRMRDQDGE

-715 LVDAREGTGFEGGT
+715 LVDAREGTGFEGGS

-782 GLKELLRTE
+782 GLKELFRTE
-791 QTIPDNTD
+791 QSIPDNTD
-799 TMIVYDVNEEGRRY
+799 TMIVYDVTPEGKRY
-813 DDDRIV
+813 DDNRVV

-830 DAIQRR
+830 EAIQRR
-836 FGDERGLEVERRSSE
+836 FGDERGLDVERRSSE
-851 FDPTQEETPAGEN
+851 FDPTQEEDPAGES
-864 EVEQMMGDLR
+864 EVEQMAGDPR
-874 DDISPD
+874 DDIAPD
-880 RRVGSAPTTSNVEAG
+880 RRAAPAPATGNLESG
-895 PEMLGIVDREVRA
+895 PEMLGIIDADVRA
-908 FVDDLVA
+908 FVEDLVS

-925 YNIELLR
+925 YNIEVLAK
-932 NLSPEA
+932 LSPEA

-952 QKAMSDKFRGRMWIQ
+952 KKAMSDKFRGRMWVQ
-967 ADGTPIILIRESG
+967 SDGTPMILIRESG
-980 NALQDALVMS
+980 NPLQDALVLS

-999 LELNSALDNRA
+999 LELGTALENRA

-1021 DPMRDRYL
+1021 DPMHSRYL
-1029 NFYKNDKELAFEEW
+1029 NAYKDDKELAFEEW

-1060 ARSLTDRHFKKLAE
+1060 ARSLTDRHFKALAD
-1074 KVRALFRAMRRTA
+1074 KIRSLYRAMRRTA
-1087 RNASERFDF
+1087 RNAADRFDF
-1096 RSLPQD
+1096 RTIPQD
-1102 FETYMDSVLES
+1102 FETYMDSVMES

-1121 DPANREDGSSFVR
+1121 DPANKEDGSSFVR
-1134 KTIVREVEEVI
+1134 KAMVKEIEEVI
-1145 VQQGGEALATH
+1145 VKRDGEALAAH

-1162 DLSRNKRVQ
+1162 DLKYNKRVR
-1171 PILKIL
+1171 PILKVL
-1177 LTADGVMRMYAG
+1177 QTADGVMRMYAG
-1189 NEIADMFYVRA
+1189 NEIADMFYVRS
-1200 QQGGKEGRLGMV
+1200 QQGGQEGRLGMV
-1212 GQAAR
+1212 SQAAR

-1222 QNEFEKVVGSFGDP
+1222 QNDFEKEVGKFDAP
-1236 AVQAAIEE
+1236 EVQAALRE
-1244 ASSSTPTADL
+1244 AATSRATSDL
-1254 SPLAQGVRRF
+1254 SPLAQKVRQF
-1264 LDENVYDDYIAPSN
+1264 LDKNVYDDYIAPSN
-1278 TDIGKQENYFP
+1278 TDVGKQENYFP

-1301 DAFIDLLLEYNPELN
+1301 DAFIQLLLDNNPELN

-1321 RAVKKMEAYNQSLL
+1321 RAVKNLERYNQSLV
-1335 DDKPIEIDPTN
+1335 DDKPIEIDPTD
-1346 PASEVERAL
+1346 PASGIEEALRLTRNIEREVM
-1355 KLTKNVPRQELAR
+1355 QEAG
-1368 LEFLQPPADSFVQ
+1368 FLQPPADSFVQ

-1396 KDAKGNNILEQRLEK
+1396 KDANGKDILQERLSK
-1411 LDENDRKVAEE
+1411 LKESDQEVAKE

-1512 NAWVTQAEQDFMDP
+1512 NAWVTQAEQDYMDP
-1526 RVRQMSDTFFRMI
+1526 KVRQMSDTFFRMI

-1554 MGVRF
+1554 MGTRF

-1566 EFKNPRADRYL
+1566 EFGNPRSERYL

-1583 REEVLAW
+1583 REDVLAW

-1635 LIWQLKSYLYSYYKV
+1635 LLWQLKSYLYSYYKV
-1650 IVGGVMREAK
+1650 IIGGVMREAK
-1660 SRSQETGDPLAN
+1660 SRSKESGEPLAN

-1678 IFALTAA
+1678 IFALTAV

-1707 LLPGVDA
+1707 LLPGVNA
-1714 SNKYFRSDRMD
+1714 SDKYFRSDRMD

>member
-1 MASSVF
+1 MASTVF
-7 DDFLQG
+7 DDFIQG
-13 ETGQKSRL
+13 GSGNRTVVE
-21 AAETQQAPT
+21 AEPQEAPT
-30 LTGVGE
+30 PVGIGE
-36 TFVAGVR
+36 TFRAGMQ
-43 SGAEGLSTDLEYFNA
+43 SGAEGLLADVEYFSALANTLEDDKE
-58 VINSGIGDQEAA
+58 NA
-70 EAAVRRARLLE
+70 EAAVRRARIRESLAKEPLE
-81 EGASEAVEGVETF
+81 GLETF
-94 EEFVK
+94 EEFTQ
-99 NPTLSGFIAQ
+99 NPTFSGFITQ
-109 ASKGTGQVVPSA
+109 ATKGVGQVVPSA
-121 ITSVTGYGLGAVA
+121 VTSISGYGLGAVA
-134 GKIALKGT
+134 ARFALKGT
-142 AKRAANRLV
+142 ARRAATRVV
-151 EDSFKRSAAGTATQA
+151 EDSVRRSAAGTASQA
-166 EKELAEEVYNAAYSR
+166 ERELAEQVYSSAYKR
-181 YSKRT
+181 YMDRAGT
-186 GDIGGF
+186 AGGF
-192 FGAAGAEYA
+192 AGGFSAEFV
-201 PMAGSNLS
+201 PISGSNLS

-215 KELSQEQAARAALI
+215 KELNAEQAARAALI

-235 IGAGSELAIYKLIG
+235 IGAGSEIAIYKLIG
-249 NVAKDRAVKEG
+249 DVARDRAVREG
-260 SFFGKLAK
+260 GYFSRLAK
-268 DLADTSLRSGG
+268 DVASTTAKSGTI
-279 LEAGTEVVQEGISVV
+279 ESGTELVQESIAVA
-294 NRSDLDDTFTREQAQ
+294 NRSDLDDTFTQEDAK

-317 VGFFGGAAAGGAGSV
+317 VGFFGGAAAGGAGSLGV
-332 AANAVSA
+332 NAAKE
-339 APDAANNVLDTAA
+339 APNVANNALDTAA
-352 RITATARTFMDQAQ
+352 NVTARARDLLDRAQ
-366 NSRADDEITREQ
+366 GQRADNDITREQ
-378 YGDLNT
+378 YGDT
-384 GGTTPESQRDINA
+384 MAGGTTRESERDINA
-397 QLKAMV
+397 QLRAMV
-403 DDSST
+403 DESST
-408 KQAVWVDGDRKY
+408 KQAVWAANERRYDLPDNKVRQITVDG
-420 NARDNKPTEI
+420 T
-430 VVDGKPAF
+430 PAF
-438 AAHIPGQGTIIS
+438 AAYVPGQGTIVS
-450 TSRSIVRDV
+450 TSRQVVRDV
-459 IASRASNDVLASAL
+459 VASRASNEVLAAAL
-473 GYSSTKASAEAD
+473 GYSSPKATAEAD
-485 TVVQVT
+485 TVVQAV
-491 DSMGGVVSAEV
+491 DKDGNVISEEV
-502 TNRDNLARAY
+502 TTQENLSSAVEAAR
-512 EVAEGLKP
+512 GLAP
-520 DGGSIEVTTV
+520 DGGDVRLTTV

-538 RRFEQEQGPEV
+538 ARFEQEQGPEV

-558 DTLQEML
+558 NTLQEML
-565 DSGELAEERTV
+565 DSGELAAERTV

-605 PTDFIDP
+605 PTDFTDP
-612 RMGRISEAA
+612 KFGRISEAA

-864 EVEQMMGDLR
+864 EVEQMMGDPR

-880 RRVGSAPTTSNVEAG
+880 RRVGSAPTTSNVESG
-895 PEMLGIVDREVRA
+895 PEMLGIIDREVRA

-952 QKAMSDKFRGRMWIQ
+952 QKAMSDKFRGRMWVQ

-999 LELNSALDNRA
+999 LELNSALNNRP

-1096 RSLPQD
+1096 RSLPKD

-1121 DPANREDGSSFVR
+1121 DPANTEDGSSFVR
-1134 KTIVREVEEVI
+1134 KTMVREVEEVI
-1145 VQQGGEALATH
+1145 VQRDGEALAAH
-1156 WRKSIR
+1156 WRKNIR

-1189 NEIADMFYVRA
+1189 NEIADMFYVRS
-1200 QQGGKEGRLGMV
+1200 QQGGQDGRLGMV
-1212 GQAAR
+1212 AQAAR
-1217 KVDEF
+1217 KIDEF
-1222 QNEFEKVVGSFGDP
+1222 QNDFEKIVGRFDDSQ
-1236 AVQAAIEE
+1236 VQSALKEA
-1244 ASSSTPTADL
+1244 ASSRATSEL
-1254 SPLAQGVRRF
+1254 SPLAQKVRQF

-1301 DAFIDLLLEYNPELN
+1301 DAFIELLLANNPELN

-1321 RAVKKMEAYNQSLL
+1321 RAVKNLERYNQSLL
-1335 DDKPIEIDPTN
+1335 DDKPINIDPTD
-1346 PASEVERAL
+1346 PASGVEEAL
-1355 KLTKNVPRQELAR
+1355 RLTKNIDREIMQEAG
-1368 LEFLQPPADSFVQ
+1368 FLQPPSDSFVQ

-1396 KDAKGNNILEQRLEK
+1396 KDANGKDILQERLDK
-1411 LDENDRKVAEE
+1411 LKENDREIAKE

-1512 NAWVTQAEQDFMDP
+1512 NAWVTQAEQDYMDP

-1554 MGVRF
+1554 MGTRF

-1566 EFKNPRADRYL
+1566 EFNNPRSERYL

-1650 IVGGVMREAK
+1650 IIGGVMREAK
-1660 SRSQETGDPLAN
+1660 SRSKESGDPLAN

-1678 IFALTAA
+1678 VFALTAV

-1714 SNKYFRSDRMD
+1714 SDKYFRSDRMD

>member
-1 MASSVF
+1 MASTVF
-7 DDFLQG
+7 DDFIQG
-13 ETGQKSRL
+13 GTGNRTVL
-21 AAETQQAPT
+21 EAEPQEAPT
-30 LTGVGE
+30 PVGVGE
-36 TFVAGVR
+36 TFKAGMQ
-43 SGAEGLSTDLEYFNA
+43 SGAEGLLADVEYFTALANTLDDDKE
-58 VINSGIGDQEAA
+58 NA
-70 EAAVRRARLLE
+70 EAAVRRARVRESLAQDPLE
-81 EGASEAVEGVETF
+81 GLETF
-94 EEFVK
+94 EEFTE
-99 NPTLSGFIAQ
+99 NPTLSGFITQ
-109 ASKGTGQVVPSA
+109 ASKGVGQVLPSA
-121 ITSVTGYGLGAVA
+121 VTSVSGYGVGAVA
-134 GKIALKGT
+134 ARFALRGS
-142 AKRAANRLV
+142 AKRAATRVV
-151 EDSFKRSAAGTATQA
+151 EDSIKRSAAGTASQT
-166 EKELAEEVYNAAYSR
+166 ERKLAEEVYSSAYKR
-181 YSKRT
+181 YQDRVGT
-186 GDIGGF
+186 AGGF
-192 FGAAGAEYA
+192 AGGFGAEYV
-201 PMAGSNLS
+201 PISGGNLN

-215 KELSQEQAARAALI
+215 KELSKEQAMRAALV

-249 NVAKDRAVKEG
+249 DVAKDRAVKEG
-260 SFFGKLAK
+260 SYFARLAK
-268 DLADTSLRSGG
+268 DAASTTAKSGSI
-279 LEAGTEVVQEGISVV
+279 EAGTELVQESIAVV
-294 NRSDLDDTFTREQAQ
+294 NRSDLDDTFTQEEAQ
-309 LRLGEAAF
+309 MRLAEAAF

-332 AANAVSA
+332 AANAIKA
-339 APDAANNVLDTAA
+339 APDVAGGALDTAA
-352 RITATARTFMDQAQ
+352 SVTAKARDLLDKAQ
-366 NSRADDEITREQ
+366 GQRVDDDITREQ
-378 YGDLNT
+378 YGDTMTGNT
-384 GGTTPESQRDINA
+384 TRESQRDLDA
-397 QLKAMV
+397 QLRAMV
-403 DDSST
+403 DESST
-408 KQAVWVDGDRKY
+408 KQAVWAANERKYDLPDNKVRQITVDG
-420 NARDNKPTEI
+420 T
-430 VVDGKPAF
+430 PAF
-438 AAHIPGQGTIIS
+438 AAYVPGQGTIVS
-450 TSRSIVRDV
+450 TSRQVVRDV
-459 IASRASNDVLASAL
+459 VASRASDEVLAAAL
-473 GYSSTKASAEAD
+473 GYSSPKAAAEAD
-485 TVVQVT
+485 TVVQAV
-491 DSMGGVVSAEV
+491 DKDGNVISEEV
-502 TNRDNLARAY
+502 TTQENLNNAY
-512 EVAEGLKP
+512 EAAKGLAP
-520 DGGSIEVTTV
+520 DGGDVRLTTV

-538 RRFEQEQGPEV
+538 ARFDQEQGPVV

-576 VRTYQAKSDP
+576 VRTYRAKADP
-586 NQIFDNTDQARQEY
+586 NQTFENTDQARQEY

-605 PTDFIDP
+605 PTDFTDP
-612 RMGRISEAA
+612 KFGRISEAA

-640 QTGDGFSVVRDDFE
+640 QTGDGFSVIRDDFE
-654 SLIRMQDQDGE
+654 SLIRMRDQDGE

-689 SSVEVVAPDGTTS
+689 SSVEVVAPDGTKS

-715 LVDAREGTGFEGGT
+715 LVDAREGTGFEGGS

-739 EILADLQLEGYDVRI
+739 EVLADLQLEGYDVRI

-766 PDSMNVPA
+766 PNSMNVPA
-774 SIQDGKPV
+774 SIQDGKPI
-782 GLKELLRTE
+782 GLKALFRTE
-791 QTIPDNTD
+791 STIDNDYD
-799 TMIVYDVNEEGRRY
+799 TMIVYDVNEDGRRY
-813 DDDRIV
+813 DDNRVV
-819 FRQDITTDEQA
+819 FRTPVTSEGKVMMVEDY
-830 DAIQRR
+830 
-836 FGDERGLEVERRSSE
+836 FGRQQGLDVERRSSE
-851 FDPTQEETPAGEN
+851 FDPDDVEQLGGEN
-864 EVEQMMGDLR
+864 EVDQMMGDPR
-874 DDISPD
+874 DDIAPD
-880 RRVGSAPTTSNVEAG
+880 RRAGSAPATGNLESG
-895 PEMLGIVDREVRA
+895 PEMLGIIDADVRA
-908 FVDDLVA
+908 FVEDLVST
-915 ALKLPVKPKF
+915 LKLPVKPRF
-925 YNIELLR
+925 YNIEALSK
-932 NLSPEA
+932 LSPEA

-952 QKAMSDKFRGRMWIQ
+952 KKAMSDKFRGRMWVQ
-967 ADGTPIILIRESG
+967 SDGTPMILIRESG
-980 NALQDALVMS
+980 NPLQDALVLS

-999 LELNSALDNRA
+999 LELGTALENRA
-1010 LYTRLLKAFEN
+1010 LYTRLLKAFES
-1021 DPMRDRYL
+1021 DPMHSRYL
-1029 NFYKNDKELAFEEW
+1029 NAYKDDKELAFEEW

-1060 ARSLTDRHFKKLAE
+1060 ARSLTDRHFKALAD
-1074 KVRALFRAMRRTA
+1074 KIRSLYRAMRRTA
-1087 RNASERFDF
+1087 RNAADRFDF
-1096 RSLPQD
+1096 RTIPQD
-1102 FETYMDSVLES
+1102 FETYMDSVMES

-1121 DPANREDGSSFVR
+1121 DPANKEDGSSFVR
-1134 KTIVREVEEVI
+1134 KAMVREIEEVI
-1145 VQQGGEALATH
+1145 VKRDGEALAAH
-1156 WRKSIR
+1156 WRKSIN
-1162 DLSRNKRVQ
+1162 DLKYNKRVK
-1171 PILKIL
+1171 PILKVL
-1177 LTADGVMRMYAG
+1177 MTADGVMRMYAG

-1200 QQGGKEGRLGMV
+1200 QQGGQDGRLGMV
-1212 GQAAR
+1212 PQAAR

-1222 QNEFEKVVGSFGDP
+1222 QNDFEKEVGKFDAP
-1236 AVQAAIEE
+1236 EVQAALKE
-1244 ASSSTPTADL
+1244 AATSRGTSEL
-1254 SPLAQGVRRF
+1254 SPLAQKVRQF
-1264 LDENVYDDYIAPSN
+1264 LDKNVYDDYIAPSN
-1278 TDIGKQENYFP
+1278 TDIGKQDNYFP

-1301 DAFIDLLLEYNPELN
+1301 DAFVDLLLANNPELN

-1321 RAVKKMEAYNQSLL
+1321 RAVKNLERYNQSLV
-1335 DDKPIEIDPTN
+1335 DDKPIKIDPTD
-1346 PASEVERAL
+1346 PASGVEEAL
-1355 KLTKNVPRQELAR
+1355 LLTKNIDREVMQEAG
-1368 LEFLQPPADSFVQ
+1368 FLQPPADSFVQ

-1396 KDAKGNNILEQRLEK
+1396 KDANGKDILQERLGK
-1411 LDENDRKVAEE
+1411 LKENDQEVAKE

-1489 ITNRAEAT
+1489 ITNREEAT

-1512 NAWVTQAEQDFMDP
+1512 NAWVTQAEQDYMDP
-1526 RVRQMSDTFFRMI
+1526 KVRQMSDTFFRMI

-1554 MGVRF
+1554 MGTRF

-1566 EFKNPRADRYL
+1566 EFSNPRSERYL

-1583 REEVLAW
+1583 REDVLAW

-1650 IVGGVMREAK
+1650 IVGGVMREAR
-1660 SRSQETGDPLAN
+1660 SRSKETGDPLAN

-1678 IFALTAA
+1678 IFALTAV

-1707 LLPGVDA
+1707 LLPGVNA
-1714 SNKYFRSDRMD
+1714 SDKYFRSDRMD

-1772 AETIDT
+1772 AETVDT
-1778 ALENGFNVSK
+1778 ALKNGFNVSK

>member
-1 MASSVF
+1 MASTVF
-7 DDFLQG
+7 DDFIQG
-13 ETGQKSRL
+13 GSGNRTVVE
-21 AAETQQAPT
+21 AEPQEAPT
-30 LTGVGE
+30 PVGIGE
-36 TFVAGVR
+36 TFRAGMQ
-43 SGAEGLSTDLEYFNA
+43 SGAEGLLADVEYFSALANTLEDDKE
-58 VINSGIGDQEAA
+58 NA
-70 EAAVRRARLLE
+70 EAAVRRARIRESLAKEPLE
-81 EGASEAVEGVETF
+81 GLETF
-94 EEFVK
+94 EEFTQ
-99 NPTLSGFIAQ
+99 NPTFSGFITQ
-109 ASKGTGQVVPSA
+109 ATRGVGQVVPSA
-121 ITSVTGYGLGAVA
+121 VTSISGYGLGSVA
-134 GKIALKGT
+134 AKFALKGT
-142 AKRAANRLV
+142 ARRAATRVV
-151 EDSFKRSAAGTATQA
+151 EDSVRRSVAGTASQA
-166 EKELAEEVYNAAYSR
+166 ERELAEQVYSSAYKR
-181 YSKRT
+181 YIDRA
-186 GDIGGF
+186 
-192 FGAAGAEYA
+192 GAAGGFTGAFSAEYV
-201 PMAGSNLS
+201 PISGSNLS

-215 KELSQEQAARAALI
+215 KELNAEQAARAALI
-229 AAPQAA
+229 AAPQSA
-235 IGAGSELAIYKLIG
+235 IGAAGERIIYKLIG
-249 NVAKDRAVKEG
+249 DVAADRAVVEG
-260 SFFGKLAK
+260 GYFSRLAK
-268 DLADTSLRSGG
+268 DVASTTAKSGAI
-279 LEAGTEVVQEGISVV
+279 ESGTELVQEGIAVA
-294 NRSDLDDTFTREQAQ
+294 NRSDLDDSFTLEDAK

-317 VGFFGGAAAGGAGSV
+317 VGFFGGAAAGGAGSLAV
-332 AANAVSA
+332 NAAKE
-339 APDAANNVLDTAA
+339 APNVANNALDTAA
-352 RITATARTFMDQAQ
+352 NVTAKARDLLDRAQ
-366 NSRADDEITREQ
+366 GQRADNDITREQ
-378 YGDLNT
+378 YGDT
-384 GGTTPESQRDINA
+384 MAGGTTREAERDINA
-397 QLKAMV
+397 QLRAMV
-403 DDSST
+403 DESST
-408 KQAVWVDGDRKY
+408 KQAVWAANERRYDLP
-420 NARDNKPTEI
+420 DNKVRQIT
-430 VVDGKPAF
+430 VGGTPAF
-438 AAHIPGQGTIIS
+438 AAYVPGQGTIIS
-450 TSRSIVRDV
+450 TSRQVVRDV
-459 IASRASNDVLASAL
+459 VASRASNEVLAAAL
-473 GYSSTKASAEAD
+473 GYSSPKATAEAD
-485 TVVQVT
+485 TVVQAV
-491 DSMGGVVSAEV
+491 DKDGNVVSEEV
-502 TNRDNLARAY
+502 TSQDNLSSAVEAAR
-512 EVAEGLKP
+512 GLAP
-520 DGGSIEVTTV
+520 DGGDVRLTTV

-538 RRFEQEQGPEV
+538 ARFDQEQGPEV

-565 DSGELAEERTV
+565 DSGELAAERTV

-605 PTDFIDP
+605 PTDFTDP

-774 SIQDGKPV
+774 SIQDGKPI
-782 GLKELLRTE
+782 GLKELFRTE

-799 TMIVYDVNEEGRRY
+799 TMVVYDVDTEGKRY

-819 FRQDITTDEQA
+819 FRQDITTDAQA

-836 FGDERGLEVERRSSE
+836 FGDELGLDVERRSSE

-864 EVEQMMGDLR
+864 EVDQMMGDPR
-874 DDISPD
+874 DDIAPD
-880 RRVGSAPTTSNVEAG
+880 RRAGTAPQTGPTENIAGLTDPIVVGLVKDLLDKLKFSSAPKIYTLQS
-895 PEMLGIVDREVRA
+895 LQ
-908 FVDDLVA
+908 
-915 ALKLPVKPKF
+915 
-925 YNIELLR
+925 
-932 NLSPEA
+932 NLSEPA
-938 LEQAI
+938 LADLI
-943 PDYQSRELV
+943 PDYTTRQQVL
-952 QKAMSDKFRGRMWIQ
+952 QAIQDQDKFRGRTIFPPNSS
-967 ADGTPIILIRESG
+967 PIVILKEG
-980 NALQDALVMS
+980 DNQLQNALTLA
-990 HELGHALFK
+990 HELGHVLFRE
-999 LELNSALDNRA
+999 ELNGSLSNEA
-1010 LYTRLLKAFEN
+1010 LYNRLFRGFE
-1021 DPMRDRYL
+1021 RDAK
-1029 NFYKNDKELAFEEW
+1029 YKSYIDLYGKELGFEEW

-1051 ASKRYAKRK
+1051 AGRRYVKRQ
-1060 ARSLTDRHFKKLAE
+1060 ARSLTDRHFKEVANRLRKLYRAFS
-1074 KVRALFRAMRRTA
+1074 KNVRA
-1087 RNASERFDF
+1087 RFG
-1096 RSLPQD
+1096 RKLNQE
-1102 FETYMDSVLES
+1102 FETYIDAVVETKKLT
-1113 RKRPLKDP
+1113 PQF
-1121 DPANREDGSSFVR
+1121 AQGSSFVR
-1134 KTIVREVEEVI
+1134 KALVQEVRKVI
-1145 VQQGGEALATH
+1145 VKKDGEALAAH

-1189 NEIADMFYVRA
+1189 NEIADMFYVRS
-1200 QQGGKEGRLGMV
+1200 QQGRQDGRLGMV
-1212 GQAAR
+1212 AQAAR

-1222 QNEFEKVVGSFGDP
+1222 QNDFEKEVGLFGDP
-1236 AVQAAIEE
+1236 QVQAALEE
-1244 ASSSTPTADL
+1244 AATSRATSEL
-1254 SPLAQGVRRF
+1254 SPLAQKVRQF
-1264 LDENVYDDYIAPSN
+1264 LDKNVYDDYIAPSN
-1278 TDIGKQENYFP
+1278 TDIGKQDNYFP

-1301 DAFIDLLLEYNPELN
+1301 DAFIDLLLANNPELN

-1321 RAVKKMEAYNQSLL
+1321 RAVKNLERYNQSLI
-1335 DDKPIEIDPTN
+1335 DDKPIKIDPTD
-1346 PASEVERAL
+1346 PASGVEEAL
-1355 KLTKNVPRQELAR
+1355 LLTKNIDREVMQEAG
-1368 LEFLQPPADSFVQ
+1368 FLQPPADSFVQ

-1396 KDAKGNNILEQRLEK
+1396 KDANGKDILQERLGK
-1411 LDENDRKVAEE
+1411 LKDNDQEVAKE

-1489 ITNRAEAT
+1489 ITNRAEAN

-1512 NAWVTQAEQDFMDP
+1512 NAWVTQAEQDYMDP

-1554 MGVRF
+1554 MGTRF

-1566 EFKNPRADRYL
+1566 EFNNPRADRYL

-1607 GLQRFTES
+1607 GLQRFIES

-1635 LIWQLKSYLYSYYKV
+1635 LVWQLKSYLYSYYKV
-1650 IVGGVMREAK
+1650 IIGGVMREAK
-1660 SRSQETGDPLAN
+1660 SRSKESGDPLAN

-1678 IFALTAA
+1678 VFALTAV
-1685 ATMPLAMLAM
+1685 ATMPLAMLGM

-1714 SNKYFRSDRMD
+1714 SDKYFRSDRMD

-1757 GYVIPGAALPFLGPT
+1757 GYVVPGAALPFLGPT
-1772 AETIDT
+1772 VETIDT

>member
-1 MASSVF
+1 MASTVF
-7 DDFLQG
+7 DDFIQG
-13 ETGQKSRL
+13 GTGNRTVL
-21 AAETQQAPT
+21 EAEPQEAPT
-30 LTGVGE
+30 PVGIGE
-36 TFVAGVR
+36 TFKAGMQ
-43 SGAEGLSTDLEYFNA
+43 SGAEGLSADIEYFTALANTLDDDKE
-58 VINSGIGDQEAA
+58 NA
-70 EAAVRRARLLE
+70 EAAVRRARIKESLAQDPLE
-81 EGASEAVEGVETF
+81 GLETF
-94 EEFVK
+94 EEFTN
-99 NPTLSGFIAQ
+99 NPTFSGFITQ
-109 ASKGTGQVVPSA
+109 ATKGVGQVVPSA
-121 ITSVTGYGLGAVA
+121 VTSISGYGIGAA
-134 GKIALKGT
+134 AARFALKGS
-142 AKRAANRLV
+142 AKRAATRLV
-151 EDSFKRSAAGTATQA
+151 EDSIKRSAAGTASTA
-166 EKELAEEVYNAAYSR
+166 EKELAEQVYSSAYQR
-181 YSKRT
+181 YLSKAGT
-186 GDIGGF
+186 AGGF
-192 FGAAGAEYA
+192 AGGFSAEYV
-201 PMAGSNLS
+201 PISGSNLN

-215 KELSQEQAARAALI
+215 KALDTEQATRAALI

-249 NVAKDRAVKEG
+249 DVAKDRAVKEG
-260 SFFGKLAK
+260 GHFARLAK
-268 DLADTSLRSGG
+268 DVAATTAKSGTI
-279 LEAGTEVVQEGISVV
+279 EAGTELVQESISVA
-294 NRSDLDDTFTREQAQ
+294 NRSDLDDTFTQEDAQ
-309 LRLGEAAF
+309 MRLAEAAF

-332 AANAVSA
+332 GVNAAKA
-339 APDAANNVLDTAA
+339 APDAAGAALDTAA
-352 RITATARTFMDQAQ
+352 SVTAKARDLLDKAQ
-366 NSRADDEITREQ
+366 GQRVDDDITREQ
-378 YGDLNT
+378 YGDTMT
-384 GGTTPESQRDINA
+384 GSTTRESQRDLDA
-397 QLKAMV
+397 QLRAMV
-403 DDSST
+403 DESST
-408 KQAVWVDGDRKY
+408 KQAVWAANERKY
-420 NARDNKPTEI
+420 NLPDNKIRQIT
-430 VVDGKPAF
+430 VDGTPAF
-438 AAHIPGQGTIIS
+438 AAYVPGQGTIVS
-450 TSRSIVRDV
+450 TSRQIVRDV
-459 IASRASNDVLASAL
+459 VASRASNDVLAAAL
-473 GYSSTKASAEAD
+473 GYSSAKAAAEAD
-485 TVVQVT
+485 TVVQAV
-491 DSMGGVVSAEV
+491 DKDGNVVSEEV
-502 TNRDNLARAY
+502 TTQDNLNSAVEAAR
-512 EVAEGLKP
+512 GLAP
-520 DGGSIEVTTV
+520 DGGDVRLTTV

-538 RRFEQEQGPEV
+538 RRFDQEQGPVV

-558 DTLQEML
+558 NTLQEML

-576 VRTYQAKSDP
+576 VRTYQAKADP
-586 NQIFDNTDQARQEY
+586 NQVFDNTEQARQEY

-605 PTDFIDP
+605 PTDFTDP
-612 RMGRISEAA
+612 KMGRISEAA

-640 QTGDGFSVVRDDFE
+640 QTDDGFSVIRDDFE
-654 SLIRMQDQDGE
+654 SLIRMRDQDGE

-715 LVDAREGTGFEGGT
+715 LVDAREGTGFEGGS

-739 EILADLQLEGYDVRI
+739 EILADLQLEGYKVLI

-774 SIQDGKPV
+774 SIQDGKPI
-782 GLKELLRTE
+782 GLKELFRTE
-791 QTIPDNTD
+791 QTVPDNTD
-799 TMIVYDVNEEGRRY
+799 TMIVYDVDAEGKRY

-864 EVEQMMGDLR
+864 EVEQMMGDPR
-874 DDISPD
+874 DDIAPD
-880 RRVGSAPTTSNVEAG
+880 RRVGTAPQTGPTENVAGITDPIVVELVKDLLAKLKFSSAPKIYTLQTLEGLSEPA
-895 PEMLGIVDREVRA
+895 LA
-908 FVDDLVA
+908 DL
-915 ALKLPVKPKF
+915 
-925 YNIELLR
+925 
-932 NLSPEA
+932 
-938 LEQAI
+938 I
-943 PDYQSRELV
+943 PDYTARQQVL
-952 QKAMSDKFRGRMWIQ
+952 QAIQDQDKFRGRTIFPPN
-967 ADGTPIILIRESG
+967 GPPIIIIKESSNQLQ
-980 NALQDALVMS
+980 NALIMS
-990 HELGHALFK
+990 HELGHVLFRE
-999 LELNSALDNRA
+999 ELNGSLSNEA
-1010 LYTRLLKAFEN
+1010 LYNRLFRTFE
-1021 DPMRDRYL
+1021 RDGK
-1029 NFYKNDKELAFEEW
+1029 YKSYIDLYGKELGFEEW

-1051 ASKRYAKRK
+1051 AGRRYVKRQ
-1060 ARSLTDRHFKKLAE
+1060 ARSLTDRHFKTVANRLRKLY
-1074 KVRALFRAMRRTA
+1074 RALSQNVRT
-1087 RNASERFDF
+1087 RFGRKLD
-1096 RSLPQD
+1096 QD
-1102 FETYMDSVLES
+1102 FETYIDAVVETKKLT
-1113 RKRPLKDP
+1113 PQF
-1121 DPANREDGSSFVR
+1121 AQGSSFVR
-1134 KTIVREVEEVI
+1134 KALVQEVKKVI
-1145 VQQGGEALATH
+1145 VKKDGEALAAH
-1156 WRKSIR
+1156 WRKSIN
-1162 DLSRNKRVQ
+1162 DLKYNKRVK

-1177 LTADGVMRMYAG
+1177 MTADGVMRMYAG
-1189 NEIADMFYVRA
+1189 NEIADMFYVRS
-1200 QQGGKEGRLGMV
+1200 QQGGKDGRLGMV
-1212 GQAAR
+1212 AQAAR

-1222 QNEFEKVVGSFGDP
+1222 QNDFEKIVGRFDDP
-1236 AVQAAIEE
+1236 AVQAALEE
-1244 ASSSTPTADL
+1244 AASSVETSKL
-1254 SPLAQGVRRF
+1254 SPLAQKVRQF
-1264 LDENVYDDYIAPSN
+1264 LDKTVYDDYIAPSN

-1301 DAFIDLLLEYNPELN
+1301 DAFIDLLLKHNPELN

-1335 DDKPIEIDPTN
+1335 DDKPIEIDPTD

-1355 KLTKNVPRQELAR
+1355 KLTKNVPREELAR
-1368 LEFLQPPADSFVQ
+1368 LEFLQPPSDSFVQ

-1396 KDAKGNNILEQRLEK
+1396 KDAKGKDLLKERLDK
-1411 LDENDRKVAEE
+1411 LSENDQEVAKE
-1422 IISAYLGYQREP
+1422 IISAYLGYQRKP

-1512 NAWVTQAEQDFMDP
+1512 NAWVTQAEQDYMDP

-1554 MGVRF
+1554 MGTRF

-1566 EFKNPRADRYL
+1566 EFNNPRSERYL

-1583 REEVLAW
+1583 REDVLAW

-1600 EGKKVKQ
+1600 EGRKVKQ

-1650 IVGGVMREAK
+1650 IIGGVMREAK
-1660 SRSQETGDPLAN
+1660 ARSKESGEPLAN

-1678 IFALTAA
+1678 IFALTAV

-1707 LLPGVDA
+1707 LLPGVNA
-1714 SNKYFRSDRMD
+1714 SDKYFRSDRMD